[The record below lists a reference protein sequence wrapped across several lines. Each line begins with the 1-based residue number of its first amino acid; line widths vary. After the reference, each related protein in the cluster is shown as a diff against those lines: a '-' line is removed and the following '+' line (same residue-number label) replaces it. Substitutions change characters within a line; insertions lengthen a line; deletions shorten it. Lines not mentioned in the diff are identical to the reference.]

1 MPFSAKIDAHPPGIG
16 RPAAVIEL
24 HAVSLSLTA
33 PFIALLSLPL
43 RFLSEFS
50 PNIQKQ
56 ACIRPCRRTNRKTS
70 RSRTKSRPPRRRK
83 SAIQRVREARDQL
96 TSTTGTRATFDYEL
110 LRQFADNRVSASL
123 MILMLVL
130 TVGFMS
136 SFWTGVETAG
146 IWTAGGAGHSRR
158 HHHQM
163 PAVPRR
169 RASRH
174 EPARLADAFHH
185 PRSLLWSCLDVQPH
199 QSPVGVDERS
209 STFMLFIML
218 LIVAVSS
225 MLSASLPIA
234 AFAATM
240 PVTFAVALNFA
251 LRGTFQNYVLAIMAL
266 VAQGFFMLLIQR
278 LYSSG
283 VATLVARAE
292 KDALIGELEEA
303 KDNAEQARRR
313 AESASVAKSQ
323 FLAQMSHELR
333 TPLNAILGFSE
344 VMKTEVFGAHAVP
357 AYKEYSNDIHTSGQH
372 LLNLINEVL
381 DLSRIEA
388 GRYELNEEAISLTA
402 VVEDC
407 HHLLRLRAEN
417 RGIAIHQVFE
427 PNLPRL
433 WADERAIR
441 QVCLNLMSN
450 AVKFTPPGGEIW
462 LKVGWTAA
470 GGQYMSVKDTGPGI
484 PEDEILDRAVEIRPG
499 LERDQIGGARHRPG
513 PADRQEPDRAAR
525 RHIHAQI
532 KGAHRHRTDRDLSA
546 RARDGGARADHRFR
560 AADPAADRAGR
571 KAQAEAL
578 AVPPARLEP

>member
-1 MPFSAKIDAHPPGIG
+1 VPSSEQQANPTTDANPPV
-16 RPAAVIEL
+16 A
-24 HAVSLSLTA
+24 
-33 PFIALLSLPL
+33 
-43 RFLSEFS
+43 
-50 PNIQKQ
+50 
-56 ACIRPCRRTNRKTS
+56 
-70 RSRTKSRPPRRRK
+70 RRR
-83 SAIQRVREARDQL
+83 SVSQRVREARDQL

-123 MILMLVL
+123 MILFLVA

-136 SFWTGVETAG
+136 SFWAGAINAG
-146 IWTAGGAGHSRR
+146 IWTFAVLVIHVITVAKCRQFLASSPTGLNLRAWQMRFTILDLFHGLAWMYILIDPAGH
-158 HHHQM
+158 
-163 PAVPRR
+163 
-169 RASRH
+169 
-174 EPARLADAFHH
+174 
-185 PRSLLWSCLDVQPH
+185 
-199 QSPVGVDERS
+199 DERS
-209 STFMLFIML
+209 GTFMLFIML

-225 MLSASLPIA
+225 MVASSLPIA

-251 LRGTFQNYVLAIMAL
+251 LRATLQDFILALMVL
-266 VAQGFFMLLIQR
+266 VAQGYFMMLIKR

-303 KDNAEQARRR
+303 KENAEEARRR

-344 VMKTEVFGAHAVP
+344 VMKTEVFGEHAVP

-388 GRYELNEEAISLTA
+388 GRYELNEDAVSLISI
-402 VVEDC
+402 VEDC
-407 HHLLRLRAEN
+407 HHLLRLRAQN

-441 QVCLNLMSN
+441 QVCLNLLSN

-484 PEDEILDRAVEIRPG
+484 PEDEIAIVLSKFGQGSNAIKSAEQGTG
-499 LERDQIGGARHRPG
+499 LGLPIAKNLIELHGGTFVLKSKVRIGTELIATFPPERVM
-513 PADRQEPDRAAR
+513 
-525 RHIHAQI
+525 
-532 KGAHRHRTDRDLSA
+532 S
-546 RARDGGARADHRFR
+546 
-560 AADPAADRAGR
+560 
-571 KAQAEAL
+571 AL
-578 AVPPARLEP
+578 APIKQAAPPIQPEPAQPERPKKRISLFKLRA